1 MSKQYTNYLKVIIS
15 ANSHDYGKVNI
26 IAALIVN
33 FVSVE
38 LGYDAQMLIKHLGIA
53 AKVLLRCDEY
63 LNR

>member
-26 IAALIVN
+26 AALIVN
-33 FVSVE
+33 FVSAE